1 MQIVNRSGGE
11 TMQAEITL
19 KDIQKSEEVKV
30 LLQASA
36 LQMSSLGFTEHSFRH
51 CRLVSNKCGEI
62 LEAIGEDEHNVE
74 LGKIA
79 GYIHDIGNAVNRT
92 NHSMSGA
99 LLAYDMLLR
108 KGMSYVDAAA
118 VMMAIANHDE
128 GQGASVSKMAAALIL
143 SDKADVH
150 RSRVTNRELATFDI
164 HDRVNYAATTST
176 LIVEGKKAVLAIEID
191 TAICPVMDYF
201 EIFLFRMK
209 MCRHAATYLGL
220 TFELFINQTQ
230 LL

>member
-1 MQIVNRSGGE
+1 MATELTI
-11 TMQAEITL
+11 

-30 LLQASA
+30 LLQASS
-36 LQMSSLGFTEHSFRH
+36 LQMSSLGYTEHSFRH

-62 LEAIGEDEHNVE
+62 LEAIGEDEHTIE

-92 NHSMSGA
+92 NHAMSGA

-108 KGMSYVDAAA
+108 KGMNYTDAAI

-128 GQGASVSKMAAALIL
+128 GEGSPVSKMAAALIL

-150 RSRVTNRELATFDI
+150 RSRVTNRALETFDI
-164 HDRVNYAATTST
+164 HDRVNYAATTSI
-176 LIVEGKKAVLAIEID
+176 LIVEDNKAKLDIEID
-191 TAICPVMDYF
+191 TKICPVMDYF
-201 EIFLFRMK
+201 EIFLNRMK
-209 MCRHAATYLGL
+209 MCRKAATFLGL